1 MLDGVQWKLLI
12 GLHSWMT
19 FCFVKGIK
27 ALLFCLFAEMSQSQ
41 CGMHT
46 KHPPLPSHRE
56 IMARLQC
63 RHCGQSGS
71 YSRVPITSVA
81 AVVAHTFTCS
91 QSSSPFSSSSSSS
104 FPQWHC
110 LCARDADL
118 QHQLSIVFQLSLLPP
133 LLYSFPFYF
142 PAFQLCLW
150 SFSDHQCLL
159 MLLLLVLVL
168 LLSTNGVS
176 VARGRSLRF
185 QSTLFQKALDLFC
198 LFCHFHFFSFW
209 HLQCGNL
216 TFRNSIKK
224 EAHLKS

>member
-27 ALLFCLFAEMSQSQ
+27 ALLFCLFAEKSQSQ

-110 LCARDADL
+110 LCARDWSSASAIDCLSIVSASSPSLFFPLLFSRLSALPLVIQRSSVFADAVVVGVGVVVVHKWCFSGTREL
-118 QHQLSIVFQLSLLPP
+118 SQLSINSLSESSWSILPVLP
-133 LLYSFPFYF
+133 LSFFLF
-142 PAFQLCLW
+142 DI
-150 SFSDHQCLL
+150 FSAETW
-159 MLLLLVLVL
+159 
-168 LLSTNGVS
+168 LSET
-176 VARGRSLRF
+176 
-185 QSTLFQKALDLFC
+185 Q
-198 LFCHFHFFSFW
+198 
-209 HLQCGNL
+209 
-216 TFRNSIKK
+216 
-224 EAHLKS
+224 